1 MNYDADWKQMEVCPT
16 NNTANDNT
24 TDNAYEINSNETD
37 TERDIVEVDD
47 DDDEED
53 DTDSDNPFLPS
64 EDGREKREKE
74 IQRVSLQI

>member
-1 MNYDADWKQMEVCPT
+1 MEVCPT

-74 IQRVSLQI
+74 IQRVSL